1 LSISKEEGERKKVMS
16 IQLSNDAATNLLEH
30 IEESMRLKELSDL
43 DLIRECMKS
52 EVSDDPLVLA
62 LMDRVRPGWLE
73 EL

>member
-1 LSISKEEGERKKVMS
+1 MNTQEYNE
-16 IQLSNDAATNLLEH
+16 AATNLLEH
-30 IEESMRLKELSDL
+30 IEETTRLQALSDI

-52 EVSDDPLVLA
+52 EASDFPVVLV

>member
-1 LSISKEEGERKKVMS
+1 LSSSKEEGERKEVMS
-16 IQLSNDAATNLLEH
+16 TPLTNDAATNLLEH

-52 EVSDDPLVLA
+52 DVSDDPLVLA
-62 LMDRVRPGWLE
+62 LMDRLRPGWLE

>member
-1 LSISKEEGERKKVMS
+1 MNT
-16 IQLSNDAATNLLEH
+16 QQYNDAATNLLEH
-30 IEESMRLKELSDL
+30 VEESMRLKTLSDM

-62 LMDRVRPGWLE
+62 LMDRLRPGWLE